1 MGLLLGA
8 MALGTGS
15 VFAGWQPVW
24 SDEFDGTSVNSTKW
38 TYDIGNGQNGWGNNE
53 LQYYTSRP
61 TNVFVAG
68 GLLHIVA
75 RKEVPQYNGFDYTSA
90 KLKTQGLF
98 SKKYGRF
105 EFRARLPQG
114 QGYWPALWMM
124 PRDSVYGG
132 WAASGEIDVMENRGS
147 TPTITGGTIHYGG
160 SWPNNVYSGAEYVF
174 PGGGVATD
182 FHTYMLDW
190 GTNYMK
196 WYVDGVLYQT
206 QTSWYSSGNPYPAP
220 FDQPFYLIMNLAVG
234 GNYGGNPDG
243 TTVFPGEV
251 QVDYVRVYDYVA
263 SAIPDAPTG
272 LSATAGGT
280 QVALSWSTAAGA
292 TNYNVK
298 CSTTNG
304 GPYTTIAST
313 ATTSYTN
320 TGLANGTT
328 YYYVVSAA
336 NSFGESSNS
345 VQISVT
351 TTVPSANLALNK
363 LVAVSSA
370 ENAGLSGPNA
380 VDGNTSTR
388 WSSTFSDPQWIYVD
402 LQATFNINR
411 VRLNW
416 EAAYGKSYQIQVSS
430 NAVDWTTIYST
441 TTGAGGTNDVTGLS
455 GLGRYVRMYGTVRG
469 TQYGYSL
476 YEFEVYGNLAVP
488 TGLTATAGDQQ
499 VSLSW
504 NVVPAATG
512 YNLKRSTINGGPY
525 TTIVSTAATSYTNT
539 GIVNGTTYY
548 YAVSQ
553 VNPLAE
559 STNSVQVSATPV
571 CTPPPAPTGG
581 NSGPVC
587 AGSTLNL
594 TASTVPG
601 ATYTWAGPNGFSSSE
616 QNPSIV
622 SATTNASG
630 IYGVRAAVGNCTS
643 LVATTT
649 AIVRQPPS
657 APAAGNNG
665 PVWTGMTLNLT
676 ASTVSGATYNW
687 TGPTGFTS
695 TDQNPSIADA
705 TTNTAGIYDVTVTV
719 GGCTSAAGTTIVT
732 VNPPVVISIQSS
744 GDTFIVTWLGGTLQS
759 ATNIIGPWFDV
770 SEAVSPWPIT
780 PAAPQQFYRVK
791 LQ

>member
-8 MALGTGS
+8 LALGTGS
-15 VFAGWQPVW
+15 VFAGWQVVW
-24 SDEFDGTSVNSTKW
+24 SDEFDGTSVNPTKW
-38 TYDIGNGQNGWGNNE
+38 TYDIGNGSGGWGNNE

-61 TNVFVAG
+61 TNVYVAG

-75 RKEVPQYNGFDYTSA
+75 RREVPQYNGFDYTSA

-147 TPTITGGTIHYGG
+147 TPTTTGGTIHYGG
-160 SWPNNVYSGAEYVF
+160 PWPNNVYTGNSYVF

-190 GTNYMK
+190 NTNSMK

-206 QTSWYSSGNPYPAP
+206 QTSWYSTGNPYPAP

-263 SAIPDAPTG
+263 SAVPDVPTG

-313 ATTSYTN
+313 AATSYTN

-328 YYYVVSAA
+328 YYYVVSAV
-336 NSFGESSNS
+336 NTFGESSNS
-345 VQISVT
+345 VQISAT

-363 LVAVSSA
+363 PVTVSSV
-370 ENAGLSGPNA
+370 ENAGLSGTNA
-380 VDGNTSTR
+380 VDGNTGTR
-388 WSSTFSDPQWIYVD
+388 WSSAFSDPQWIYVD

-411 VRLNW
+411 VKLNW

-430 NAVDWTTIYST
+430 NALDWTTIYST
-441 TTGAGGTNDVTGLS
+441 TTSAGGIQDLTGLS
-455 GLGRYVRMYGTVRG
+455 GTGRYVRMYGTVRSG
-469 TQYGYSL
+469 AYGYSL
-476 YEFEVYGNLAVP
+476 YEFEVYGSVAVP

-504 NVVPAATG
+504 NAVPAATS
-512 YNLKRSTINGGPY
+512 YNVKRSMTNGGPY
-525 TTIVSTAATSYTNT
+525 ATIASPATTSYTNT
-539 GIVNGTTYY
+539 GLANGNTYY
-548 YAVSQ
+548 YVVSQ
-553 VNPLAE
+553 VNPVAE
-559 STNSVQVSATPV
+559 STNSVQVSATPA
-571 CTPPPAPTGG
+571 CTPPPAPTAG
-581 NSGPVC
+581 NNGPIC
-587 AGSTLNL
+587 AGSTLSLSASTVPGATYSWTGPNGFASSVQNPSIPNATTNASGSYSVTATTNGCVSTAGVTTVIVKATPTAPTAGNNGPVWAGTTLNL

-601 ATYTWAGPNGFSSSE
+601 ATYNWTGPNGFTSTN
-616 QNPSIV
+616 QNPSILNA
-622 SATTNASG
+622 STNASG
-630 IYGVRAAVGNCTS
+630 LFSVTAAV
-643 LVATTT
+643 
-649 AIVRQPPS
+649 
-657 APAAGNNG
+657 
-665 PVWTGMTLNLT
+665 
-676 ASTVSGATYNW
+676 
-687 TGPTGFTS
+687 
-695 TDQNPSIADA
+695 D
-705 TTNTAGIYDVTVTV
+705 
-719 GGCTSAAGTTIVT
+719 GCTSAPGTTTVT
-732 VNPPVVISIQSS
+732 INPPVVISIQTS
-744 GDTFIVTWLGGTLQS
+744 GNSLTITWPHGTLQS
-759 ATNIIGPWFDV
+759 ATNATGPWSDV
-770 SEAVSPWPIT
+770 SEATSPWLIT
-780 PAAPQQFYRVK
+780 PAAPQQFYRIR
-791 LQ
+791 

>member
-1 MGLLLGA
+1 MRRLSSISWLPVA
-8 MALGTGS
+8 AVALATL
-15 VFAGWQPVW
+15 AGGIRSASADWQLVW
-24 SDEFDGTSVNSTKW
+24 SDEFDGTSVDPTKW
-38 TYDIGNGQNGWGNNE
+38 TYDIGNGANGWGNNE
-53 LQYYTSRP
+53 LQYYTSRA
-61 TNVFVAG
+61 TNVYVAS

-75 RKEVPQYNGFDYTSA
+75 RKEVPKYNGFDYTSA

-160 SWPNNVYSGAEYVF
+160 SWPNNTYTGDSYVF

-182 FHTYMLDW
+182 FHNYMLDW
-190 GTNYMK
+190 DARSMR

-206 QTSWYSSGNPYPAP
+206 QISWYSTGNPYPAP

-263 SAIPDAPTG
+263 SSVPDVPTG

-280 QVALSWSTAAGA
+280 QVVLSWATSAGA

-298 CSTTNG
+298 FSTTNG

-313 ATTSYTN
+313 ATTTYTN

-363 LVAVSSA
+363 PVTVSSV
-370 ENAGLSGPNA
+370 ENAGLSGANA
-380 VDGNTSTR
+380 VDGNTTTR
-388 WSSTFSDPQWIYVD
+388 WSSAFSDPQWIYVD

-411 VRLNW
+411 VKLNW

-441 TTGAGGTNDVTGLS
+441 TTSAGGIQDLTGLS
-455 GLGRYVRMYGTVRG
+455 GTGRYVRMYGTVRSG
-469 TQYGYSL
+469 VYGYSL
-476 YEFEVYGNLAVP
+476 YEFEVYGNVAVP
-488 TGLTATAGDQQ
+488 TGLTATAGNQQ
-499 VSLSW
+499 VVTKLERC
-504 NVVPAATG
+504 P
-512 YNLKRSTINGGPY
+512 GGHQLQCEKLHDQRRALPDHRQ
-525 TTIVSTAATSYTNT
+525 SDD
-539 GIVNGTTYY
+539 
-548 YAVSQ
+548 SQ
-553 VNPLAE
+553 LHE
-559 STNSVQVSATPV
+559 HW
-571 CTPPPAPTGG
+571 
-581 NSGPVC
+581 
-587 AGSTLNL
+587 
-594 TASTVPG
+594 PG
-601 ATYTWAGPNGFSSSE
+601 QW
-616 QNPSIV
+616 
-622 SATTNASG
+622 
-630 IYGVRAAVGNCTS
+630 
-643 LVATTT
+643 
-649 AIVRQPPS
+649 
-657 APAAGNNG
+657 
-665 PVWTGMTLNLT
+665 
-676 ASTVSGATYNW
+676 
-687 TGPTGFTS
+687 
-695 TDQNPSIADA
+695 
-705 TTNTAGIYDVTVTV
+705 
-719 GGCTSAAGTTIVT
+719 
-732 VNPPVVISIQSS
+732 
-744 GDTFIVTWLGGTLQS
+744 
-759 ATNIIGPWFDV
+759 
-770 SEAVSPWPIT
+770 
-780 PAAPQQFYRVK
+780 
-791 LQ
+791 

>member
-1 MGLLLGA
+1 
-8 MALGTGS
+8 MAAWLVLAALAASTCIGH
-15 VFAGWQPVW
+15 AGWQLVW
-24 SDEFDGTSVNSTKW
+24 SDEFDGTSVNPTKW
-38 TYDIGNGQNGWGNNE
+38 TYDIGNGSNGWGNNE

-61 TNVFVAG
+61 TNVYVAG

-75 RKEVPQYNGFDYTSA
+75 RREVPKYNGFDYTSA

-124 PRDSVYGG
+124 PRDSAYGG

-206 QTSWYSSGNPYPAP
+206 QTSWYSAGNPYPAP

-263 SAIPDAPTG
+263 SSVPDAPTG

-280 QVALSWSTAAGA
+280 QVVLSWSASAGA

-298 CSTTNG
+298 FSTTNG

-313 ATTSYTN
+313 ATTTYTN

-345 VQISVT
+345 VQISAT

-363 LVAVSSA
+363 PVTVSSV
-370 ENAGLSGPNA
+370 ENAGLSGANA
-380 VDGNTSTR
+380 VDGNTTTR
-388 WSSTFSDPQWIYVD
+388 WSSAFSDPQWIYVD

-411 VRLNW
+411 VKLNW

-441 TTGAGGTNDVTGLS
+441 TTSAGGIQDLTGLS
-455 GLGRYVRMYGTVRG
+455 GTGRYVRMYGTVRSG
-469 TQYGYSL
+469 IYGYSL
-476 YEFEVYGNLAVP
+476 YEFEVYGSVAAP

-499 VSLSW
+499 SFSKLERGPGGHQLQRETLHDQRRALPDHRQSDDTRLHEHR
-504 NVVPAATG
+504 PGQRYHLLLRGFPSEPCGRKHQFHSGQRDPGLHAAP
-512 YNLKRSTINGGPY
+512 GPDCRQQRPGLRRFD
-525 TTIVSTAATSYTNT
+525 SEPH
-539 GIVNGTTYY
+539 GLDG
-548 YAVSQ
+548 
-553 VNPLAE
+553 
-559 STNSVQVSATPV
+559 
-571 CTPPPAPTGG
+571 
-581 NSGPVC
+581 
-587 AGSTLNL
+587 AGSDLQLDGAKRIHLETNRTLRL
-594 TASTVPG
+594 
-601 ATYTWAGPNGFSSSE
+601 PN
-616 QNPSIV
+616 
-622 SATTNASG
+622 ATTNASG
-630 IYGVRAAVGNCTS
+630 IYSVRATIGNCTS
-643 LVATTT
+643 TGRP
-649 AIVRQPPS
+649 RQPPS
-657 APAAGNNG
+657 
-665 PVWTGMTLNLT
+665 
-676 ASTVSGATYNW
+676 
-687 TGPTGFTS
+687 
-695 TDQNPSIADA
+695 
-705 TTNTAGIYDVTVTV
+705 
-719 GGCTSAAGTTIVT
+719 
-732 VNPPVVISIQSS
+732 
-744 GDTFIVTWLGGTLQS
+744 
-759 ATNIIGPWFDV
+759 
-770 SEAVSPWPIT
+770 
-780 PAAPQQFYRVK
+780 
-791 LQ
+791 